1 MKYAVDRIENNIVV
15 LENID
20 TCEII
25 EIDINNLPENI
36 HEGSIIV
43 NDNNKYI
50 IDEIT
55 EEEKRQS
62 LRNRLD
68 KLKNL

>member
-25 EIDINNLPENI
+25 EIDKNNLPENI